1 MDREITT
8 ERQDTKQPSNT
19 NPQVKVCLIGAG
31 NVATHLAKALAK
43 QVEITQIYSRNLSNS
58 QQLASLIN
66 KPDIAIS
73 SLKDINT
80 ESDFYI
86 VSVKDDEIAN
96 IADNTP
102 NSGIWAHTSGSIP
115 MSVFEKY
122 KSRYGV
128 FYPLQ
133 TFSKN
138 VRLNISEVP
147 FFIEGNSDLSF
158 SKLFAL
164 AKQIS
169 KNVTPADSSR
179 RKSLH
184 IAAVFACNFANYM
197 WILSDKLLQ
206 TDGLNINYLMPLL
219 QETLNKLKILSP
231 IEAMTGPARRGD
243 TQIIKNHLDMLSGDE
258 KEIYKMLSEN
268 IIKLYH
274 PSDKK

>member
-169 KNVTPADSSR
+169 KNV
-179 RKSLH
+179 KG
-184 IAAVFACNFANYM
+184 
-197 WILSDKLLQ
+197 Q
-206 TDGLNINYLMPLL
+206 G
-219 QETLNKLKILSP
+219 
-231 IEAMTGPARRGD
+231 
-243 TQIIKNHLDMLSGDE
+243 
-258 KEIYKMLSEN
+258 
-268 IIKLYH
+268 
-274 PSDKK
+274 